1 LLHWRGS
8 RFPFDMKVRHFI
20 TALVLLLLVAMA
32 IAGMVWTRALAPP
45 PEADESA
52 AAPAGKKL
60 LAHTQ
65 PASEHPLVDQ
75 RPLQTA
81 RRMAALATTP
91 EELRL
96 AHEAE
101 KVGDH
106 EVDLAFADAL
116 RTAASHP
123 PKLTPEAK
131 EVAARKA
138 NAEAAVKTDQETIA
152 QLTRRLAATAEKQK
166 DNLQDQLDVA
176 KAQLDLDQD
185 ELDDAGE
192 DLERAGGDPQAKI
205 RQLQQEHESG
215 HNDPTAGTAAAAST
229 AEQDYQAHTL
239 LAVGRAWRA
248 LRAKTAQIEGARQ
261 ETSDKEQQ
269 LNLRHTRDEKQ
280 VEQDKEDREAA
291 KQRASGFANGK
302 NEASREDSQASAQAA
317 LVSLKHYTDDQRGLA
332 DIGKRLQDEQELNDI
347 YRNWAGLIEIRE
359 RAALHNMIEAV
370 LWILLVMLAVYLAGR
385 LIDRLFTGVTAENK
399 RIGTLRA
406 VVRFAAQIVG
416 AIASLFV
423 VFGMP
428 GETTTILGLAG
439 AGLTVAMKDFI
450 VAFFGWFVLMGRNGI
465 RVGDWVEI
473 EGVGGEVIEIG
484 LLKTVL
490 LETGNWTD
498 SGHPTGRRV
507 SLVNSFA
514 IEGHYFNFSTSGQ
527 WMWDELQLT
536 IPADQDPYALIDGLQ
551 KLVAKDTAENARK
564 AEEEWQHTT
573 TRYHVQAFSATPAVS
588 VRPTGSAVEVRVR
601 YITRAYERHET
612 RKRLYEAV
620 VALMHGKQEEVKQ

>member
-1 LLHWRGS
+1 
-8 RFPFDMKVRHFI
+8 MKLRHFI
-20 TALVLLLLVAMA
+20 TAIVLLLLVAMA
-32 IAGMVWTRALAPP
+32 IAGVVWTRALAPP

-52 AAPAGKKL
+52 ATPAGRKL
-60 LAHTQ
+60 LARTQ
-65 PASEHPLVDQ
+65 PAIQPLVDQ

-101 KVGDH
+101 KVSDH
-106 EVDLAFADAL
+106 EVDLAFADGL
-116 RTAASHP
+116 RTTALNP
-123 PKLTPEAK
+123 PKLTPEAS

-138 NAEAAVKTDQETIA
+138 KAEASVKADQETIA
-152 QLTRRLAATAEKQK
+152 QLTRKLAMATERQK

-176 KAQLDLDQD
+176 NAQLDLDQD

-205 RQLQQEHESG
+205 RQLQKEHEASG
-215 HNDPTAGTAAAAST
+215 HNEPTAATGAAAST

-248 LRAKTAQIEGARQ
+248 LRAKTAQLEDALQ
-261 ETSDKEQQ
+261 ETVSKQQ
-269 LNLRHTRDEKQ
+269 RLALRHGRDEKQ
-280 VEQDKEDREAA
+280 VEQDKVDREAA
-291 KQRASGFANGK
+291 KQQASGFAHGSNT
-302 NEASREDSQASAQAA
+302 ASRQESTASAQAA
-317 LVSLKHYTDDQRGLA
+317 LQALKHYTDDQRGLA

-347 YRNWAGLIEIRE
+347 YRSWVGLVEIRE

-370 LWILLVMLAVYLAGR
+370 LWILLMMLAVYLADR

-399 RIGTLRA
+399 RIGTLRT
-406 VVRFAAQIVG
+406 VVRFAAQITG
-416 AIASLFV
+416 AIVILFV

-428 GETTTILGLAG
+428 SQTTTILGLAG

-473 EGVGGEVIEIG
+473 EGVGGEVIEIA

-507 SLVNSFA
+507 SFVNSFA

-536 IPADQDPYALIDGLQ
+536 IPADQDLYAVIDGLQ
-551 KLVAKDTAENARK
+551 KLVAKDTAENATK

-620 VALMHGKQEEVKQ
+620 VALMHGKQEEVKH